1 MMTTTASHTAL
12 VRRLALLAILLGISL
27 SATFSTVRY
36 TGLEGRVAAQQA
48 QVVLVNAASYAN
60 DAGAGVAPDSIAAL
74 YGQFITQ
81 GNQAYPLPA
90 GTTTLPT
97 TLGGVRVTIGG
108 KPAPL
113 FYVGTAQINLSVP
126 ADLPDGS
133 TPIVVTNSDGSTR
146 NGTVLIVR
154 VQPGVFTSLSTGTGT
169 AAALTTKD
177 GVSYNFVSNPDGSAK
192 DLDAGTV
199 QQPNYLVLFG
209 TGLRLA
215 GQANVKVTVQ
225 GVPAQVIYAGK
236 VDQFV
241 GLDQLNVII
250 PPELAGF
257 GTLQVKVTA
266 GAKTSNTVSIK
277 LGGEVPSIRLNTL
290 AEGQVVQGE
299 LTADDQVQPGAS
311 NNTYFFDAYTFQTT
325 VPNTTI
331 AIDARGV
338 APLNPMIILYRNDNG
353 SLKQV
358 GQDDDTGGYGAPQS
372 ANNVDALLLSV
383 IPTPGQ
389 YVLFLSTSDS
399 QANGTGR
406 YSIKYTTNV
415 IQQITYGQN
424 LSTQIS
430 TSDYKNSANTYV
442 DLYWFN
448 GVLGERPTIGMN
460 STAFDSYLILQGNA
474 GDPPLTWNDN
484 APGTT
489 SLNSLITNYS
499 LPKTDIYVVIATPF
513 EADKTG
519 AYTLTLNRQA
529 TIMNGIDGLGL
540 NLREGLPVAGR
551 GTESLLMRREAS
563 PRPPVTRGLVIEQ

>member
-97 TLGGVRVTIGG
+97 TLGGVQVTIGG

-133 TPIVVTNSDGSTR
+133 TPILVTNSDGSTR

-257 GTLQVKVTA
+257 GTVQVKVTA

-290 AEGQVVQGE
+290 AEGQVVQQGDASGLSDEQIAAAFATVRARTRQVPPQFSAIRVDGE
-299 LTADDQVQPGAS
+299 RAHALARAGKEFVLPEREVEVPVFRVTGRDGCNIAFEAEVSKGTYIRSLGRDVGRELGCFGHLTALRRTRVGRFSVERA
-311 NNTYFFDAYTFQTT
+311 A
-325 VPNTTI
+325 TI
-331 AIDARGV
+331 AVLAERGV
-338 APLNPMIILYRNDNG
+338 EG
-353 SLKQV
+353 S
-358 GQDDDTGGYGAPQS
+358 
-372 ANNVDALLLSV
+372 
-383 IPTPGQ
+383 
-389 YVLFLSTSDS
+389 
-399 QANGTGR
+399 
-406 YSIKYTTNV
+406 
-415 IQQITYGQN
+415 
-424 LSTQIS
+424 
-430 TSDYKNSANTYV
+430 
-442 DLYWFN
+442 
-448 GVLGERPTIGMN
+448 
-460 STAFDSYLILQGNA
+460 
-474 GDPPLTWNDN
+474 
-484 APGTT
+484 
-489 SLNSLITNYS
+489 
-499 LPKTDIYVVIATPF
+499 
-513 EADKTG
+513 
-519 AYTLTLNRQA
+519 
-529 TIMNGIDGLGL
+529 
-540 NLREGLPVAGR
+540 
-551 GTESLLMRREAS
+551 
-563 PRPPVTRGLVIEQ
+563 